1 MEPKSRQFLKTVEK
15 VKNHLNALGDVKE
28 IFGQDLRAHKNNK
41 GAAAA
46 VRLSEVKDVR
56 KIKPSDDNAV
66 SGDAL
71 GALRAGKEPALDTG
85 SLGGK
90 RK

>member
-1 MEPKSRQFLKTVEK
+1 MEPKSRQFLKTVDK
-15 VKNHLNALGDVKE
+15 VGNYLNALGDVKE
-28 IFGQDLRAHKNNK
+28 IFGQDLRARRNND

-46 VRLSEVKDVR
+46 VRLSEVKDIR
-56 KIKPSDDNAV
+56 KIKPSDKNAV

-71 GALRAGKEPALDTG
+71 AVLNKGQEPALDTG